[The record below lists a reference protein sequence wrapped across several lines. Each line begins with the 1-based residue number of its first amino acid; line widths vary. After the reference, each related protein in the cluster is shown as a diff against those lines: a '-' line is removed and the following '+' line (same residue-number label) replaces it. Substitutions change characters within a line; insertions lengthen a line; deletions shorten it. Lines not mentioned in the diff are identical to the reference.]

1 MAGRMTDDDDDF
13 FSAVDL
19 DEDNSPKE
27 ERYGLVVPMCAAM
40 PTYDKK
46 GNLIRDELAE
56 WEFEYRMKGRP
67 PVIFEEDATAI

>member
-1 MAGRMTDDDDDF
+1 MTDDNDDF

-19 DEDNSPKE
+19 DEDNSPQE
-27 ERYGLVVPMCAAM
+27 VRLGLVVPMCAAM

-46 GNLIRDELAE
+46 GNLVRDELAE
-56 WEFEYRMKGRP
+56 WEAAYRRNGRP